1 VVSIDR
7 PLIIFNISDD
17 FIKIF
22 KGPRPFK
29 MRNVFERLNN
39 SFRGVTES
47 RGIRRLK
54 LNRGAPYS
62 WIFHNARVGRIKIRL
77 NLWSVFLKISRI
89 FLQHFPVSL
98 LRSSSTCYTERRKT
112 KPT

>member
-1 VVSIDR
+1 MVSIDR

-17 FIKIF
+17 FIKIS
-22 KGPRPFK
+22 KGSRPFK

-39 SFRGVTES
+39 SSRGVTES

-54 LNRGAPYS
+54 LNRV
-62 WIFHNARVGRIKIRL
+62 FHNARVGRIKIRL
-77 NLWSVFLKISRI
+77 NLWSVFLKIFRI